1 MTVRQPRS
9 ALIPPALLR
18 ATVSAAY
25 PLFILAIGAERGLA
39 EDSLLAYSGLSRALL
54 TAPDARVTIVQYGQ
68 IVANLMRHS
77 HDPALGIELGMRSNL
92 TKIGMIGFGLMSC
105 HSLREAITLGLRY
118 IPLRVPYFHASF
130 SQDGDTGIIDIQE
143 ALPLGP
149 HRQFA
154 FEYLMVEL
162 RYIYLSLM
170 IPGMPQFE
178 DASEMWFMHNEP
190 DYFAAYRE
198 RLPRCRFGK
207 PAYQLRFDA
216 RKLDLPILT
225 ASPETVRHVINHCE
239 RELALLG
246 VVDLPARIRAL
257 LVCGDDGYPSV
268 DMIARTI
275 HMSERTLK
283 RKLHEHGLSY
293 SDLLLQVRERD
304 ARQLLSVAGMSVSDV
319 AARVG
324 YTNRVNFSRAFKQW
338 TGQTPS
344 EYRQQHGSPADI
356 GLK

>member
-1 MTVRQPRS
+1 MNKNPRLPS
-9 ALIPPALLR
+9 MLLR

-25 PLFILAIGAERGLA
+25 PLFILAMGTERGLD
-39 EDSLLAYSGLSRALL
+39 EDCLLMHSGLSRALL

-68 IVANLMRHS
+68 VVSNLLRRS
-77 HDPALGIELGMRSNL
+77 QDPALGIELGMRSNL

-105 HSLREAITLGLRY
+105 NTLREAITLGLRF
-118 IPLRVPYFHASF
+118 IPLRVPYFNVSF
-130 SQDGDTGIIDIQE
+130 IQDGDTGIIDIRE
-143 ALPLGP
+143 ALPLGM

-170 IPGMPQFE
+170 IPGRLPQFE
-178 DASEMWFMHNEP
+178 DASEMWFMHSEP
-190 DYFAAYRE
+190 EYFAAYRNH
-198 RLPRCRFGK
+198 LPRCHFDK

-216 RKLDLPILT
+216 RKLDVPILT
-225 ASPETVRHVINHCE
+225 ASPEMVRQVINHCE

-257 LVCGDDGYPSV
+257 LICGDEGYPSV
-268 DMIARTI
+268 EMIASKI

-293 SDLLLQVRERD
+293 STLLTEVRRRD
-304 ARQLLSVAGMSVSDV
+304 AQQLLTLPGMTVSEV

-324 YTNRVNFSRAFKQW
+324 YTNRVNFSRAFRLW
-338 TGQTPS
+338 TGLTPS
-344 EYRQQHGSPADI
+344 DYQQRHLAPVNNGPE
-356 GLK
+356 

>member
-1 MTVRQPRS
+1 MSKNQRLPS
-9 ALIPPALLR
+9 ALLR

-25 PLFILAIGAERGLA
+25 PLFMLVIGAERGLD
-39 EDSLLAYSGLSRALL
+39 EDCLLAYSGLSRAQL

-68 IVANLMRHS
+68 VLSNLLRRS
-77 HDPALGIELGMRSNL
+77 QDPALGIELGMRSNL

-105 HSLREAITLGLRY
+105 NTLREAITLGLRF
-118 IPLRVPYFHASF
+118 IPLRVPYFNVSF
-130 SQDGDTGIIDIQE
+130 NVEGDTGIIDIQE
-143 ALPLGP
+143 ALPLGK

-162 RYIYLSLM
+162 RYIYLSL
-170 IPGMPQFE
+170 ITQGLPPQFE
-178 DASEMWFMHNEP
+178 DASEMWFMHAEP
-190 DYFAAYRE
+190 DYFEPYR
-198 RLPRCRFGK
+198 RHLPRCRFDK

-216 RKLDLPILT
+216 RKLDVPIPT
-225 ASPETVRHVINHCE
+225 ASPETVRQVITHCE

-268 DMIARTI
+268 DMVARKI

-293 SDLLLQVRERD
+293 STLLAEVRLRD
-304 ARQLLSVAGMSVSDV
+304 AQQLLTISGMTVSEV

-324 YTNRVNFSRAFKQW
+324 YTNRVNFSRAFRAW
-338 TGQTPS
+338 TGLTPS
-344 EYRQQHGSPADI
+344 DYQQRHLQSTTMA
-356 GLK
+356 